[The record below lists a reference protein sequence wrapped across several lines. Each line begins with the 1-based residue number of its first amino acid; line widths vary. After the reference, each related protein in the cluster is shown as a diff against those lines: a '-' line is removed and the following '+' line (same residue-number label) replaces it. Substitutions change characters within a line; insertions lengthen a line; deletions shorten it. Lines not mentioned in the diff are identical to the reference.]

1 MENLLSD
8 RIKSTPSSF
17 IRNIFKTVSDPD
29 IISFAGGLPNP
40 VSFPSEELK
49 ISSARIIDKYGAKVF
64 QYSQTPGLI
73 ELREIIAKR
82 YNEKFNLNLT
92 FENVIITT
100 GSQQALDLISKA
112 LINKGDGVII
122 EKPTFL
128 GALQVFSQY
137 QPEFHPVV
145 LENYGLNI
153 DELKIQIKKQ
163 NKLMYIIPDF
173 QNPTGLTYSKEN
185 KLDIRNL
192 IKDEDFV
199 LVEDDP
205 YGELRFE
212 DEHEPYVGLE
222 VKRNSIVLGSFSKT
236 ITPGMRLGYAISYNK
251 ELLSKIS
258 LAKEASDLHTNI
270 FAQYLIYDYLIHND
284 LDKHIEKI
292 RKLYKAQANAMIS
305 AMKKYFPP
313 EVKFTEPKGGMF
325 LWVILPEHLS
335 ALSIFEKA
343 VQKKVTFVPGDPFFT
358 EDIKKNTLRLN
369 YTNAD
374 SKTIEEGI
382 KRLAELLKEV
392 LWRKF
397 YY

>member
-185 KLDIRNL
+185 KLEIKNL

-212 DEHEPYVGLE
+212 DEHEPYIGLE

-392 LWRKF
+392 L
-397 YY
+397 

>member
-222 VKRNSIVLGSFSKT
+222 VKKNSIVLGSFSKT

-392 LWRKF
+392 L
-397 YY
+397 

>member
-392 LWRKF
+392 L
-397 YY
+397 